1 MLVNQIA
8 KFAFYSTNIFY
19 LVIYFCA
26 ILFVGYFCLQ
36 VLECL
41 KSIPNEDLTP
51 ECLRQMFKVRTQD
64 MIDNSID
71 YTLVTMCQN
80 MIKEFCDNYEPT
92 RILDCLKVGTK
103 SYYLKNLTSI
113 NS

>member
-1 MLVNQIA
+1 MFSNLIFMLR
-8 KFAFYSTNIFY
+8 
-19 LVIYFCA
+19 
-26 ILFVGYFCLQ
+26 ILFNLLLIWAQFYVLMKLMLLLLQ

-80 MIKEFCDNYEPT
+80 MIKEFCDNYEPA
-92 RILDCLKVGTK
+92 RILDCLKVGIT
-103 SYYLKNLTSI
+103 T
-113 NS
+113 